1 MDAQKAALCAP
12 GQPGKLPMIEVKEE
26 ELLRCPV
33 CEAVNLD
40 RGKKSVCRRCGSP
53 IYRHTRF
60 KTEKSWAYLI
70 TAIIAY
76 IPANLYPML
85 ITDQFGVRQ
94 GSTIMGGVVHLWEHG
109 SYPIAVIIFF
119 ASIIIPILKF
129 FILIYLLIS
138 VKYPLGKDRKINKHK
153 LYYLTEVVGPWSMI
167 DVFVVAILMALI
179 HLSHIQIIA
188 GTAATAFAISV
199 FFTLLAAHAFNE
211 RLIRENP

>member
-1 MDAQKAALCAP
+1 
-12 GQPGKLPMIEVKEE
+12 MIEVKEE

-40 RGKKSVCRRCGSP
+40 KGKENVCRRCGSH
-53 IYRHTRF
+53 IYKHKKF

-85 ITDQFGVRQ
+85 ITSQFGIKE
-94 GSTIMGGVVHLWEHG
+94 GSTIMGGVILLWEHG
-109 SYPIAVIIFF
+109 SYPIAAVIFF

-129 FILIYLLIS
+129 LVLIYLLIS
-138 VKYPLGKDRKINKHK
+138 VKYPIGKDRKINKHK
-153 LYYLTEVVGPWSMI
+153 LYYMTEAIGPWSMI

-179 HLSHIQIIA
+179 HLSNIEIIA

-199 FFTLLAAHAFNE
+199 FFTLLAAHAFDE
-211 RLIRENP
+211 RLIRENR

>member
-1 MDAQKAALCAP
+1 ML
-12 GQPGKLPMIEVKEE
+12 EVQEE

-40 RGKKSVCRRCGSP
+40 KGKQNICRRCGSP
-53 IYRHTRF
+53 IYKHKRF

-70 TAIIAY
+70 TAMIAY

-85 ITDQFGVRQ
+85 ITSQFGMKE
-94 GSTIMGGVVHLWEHG
+94 GSTIIGGVILLWEHG

-119 ASIIIPILKF
+119 ASIMIPLLKF
-129 FILIYLLIS
+129 LILIYLLIS
-138 VKYPLGKDRKINKHK
+138 VKYPLGKDKKINKHK
-153 LYYLTEVVGPWSMI
+153 LYYLTEAVGPWSMI

-179 HLSHIQIIA
+179 HLSNIEIIA

-199 FFTLLAAHAFNE
+199 FFTLLAAHAFDE
-211 RLIRENP
+211 RLIRENR